1 MQEFEGMTSSPSD
14 LDSKLRSASCS
25 YLKQSTSLPV
35 PNFLICKM
43 KKTVSSFEELKKLNA
58 IKESHAMPGSKTLDS
73 QLPSS
78 LENSRA

>member
-1 MQEFEGMTSSPSD
+1 MILSPSD

-25 YLKQSTSLPV
+25 YLKQSTSLQV

-43 KKTVSSFEELKKLNA
+43 RKTLSSFDELKKHNT
-58 IKESHAMPGSKTLDS
+58 IKESHVMPGSKTLDG

-78 LENSRA
+78 LETSRA